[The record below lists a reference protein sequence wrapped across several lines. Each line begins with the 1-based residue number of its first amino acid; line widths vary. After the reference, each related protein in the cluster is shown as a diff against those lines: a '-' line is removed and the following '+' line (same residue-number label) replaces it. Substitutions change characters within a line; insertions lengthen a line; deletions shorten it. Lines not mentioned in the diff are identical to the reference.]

1 MAMPLQ
7 INPARWQRACDL
19 AAGWVATGKTPA
31 ITLVTGTVDAMTGPV
46 SFGSRLADDV
56 APLPEVPIYLVA
68 SITKPIVVMGALLL
82 VERGQL
88 ALSDRVTEYIPE
100 FGKHGKYGVEVR
112 HLMTHTSGLPDMLPN
127 NNDLRAAHATLTD
140 FVQQTCGIGLD
151 FPPGRGVQYQSM
163 GLLILGEII
172 TRITGLSCVAFLQQE
187 IFDRLGMKD
196 TVLGIPASW
205 YDRSPSPISRCVD
218 VRLTPEQ
225 QLATTWNW
233 NSRYWRELGAPWG
246 GQFTS
251 ANDLAIFARCM
262 LRHGLSEDGQ
272 PIFAPATV
280 AAATRNQIEP
290 MRDIAESDRR
300 CRPWGLGW
308 RLHWPTHSANFG
320 DLLGPNTYGHWGAT
334 GTVMWIDPDHGTFAV
349 ILSSQPQEPTGH
361 FLARLSNSIAAAW
374 V

>member
-1 MAMPLQ
+1 MPLQ
-7 INPARWQRACDL
+7 IDPLRWQRACDL
-19 AAGWVATGKTPA
+19 AAGWVEAGKAPA
-31 ITLVTGTVDAMTGPV
+31 ITFITGTANSITGPV
-46 SFGSRLADDV
+46 SFGSRIIDEV
-56 APLPEVPIYLVA
+56 APLSEAPIYLVA
-68 SITKPIVVMGALLL
+68 SITKPIVVMGAMLL

-88 ALSDRVTEYIPE
+88 SLCDRVTEYIPE
-100 FGKHGKYGVEVR
+100 FGKQGKYGVEVR

-127 NNDLRAAHATLTD
+127 NNELRASHATLQD
-140 FVQQTCGIGLD
+140 FVQQTCDIGLD

-163 GLLILGEII
+163 GLLILSEIMA
-172 TRITGLSCVAFLQQE
+172 RITGQSCAAFLQKE
-187 IFDRLGMKD
+187 IFEPRGMQD
-196 TVLGIPASW
+196 SVLGIPSAW
-205 YDRSPSPISRCVD
+205 YEHTPSPLSRCVD

-225 QLATTWNW
+225 QQAATWNW
-233 NSRYWRELGAPWG
+233 NSRYWRQLGAPWG
-246 GQFTS
+246 GLFTS
-251 ANDLAIFARCM
+251 AQDLAKLSQCL
-262 LRHGLSEDGQ
+262 LRGGKRDDGQ
-272 PIFAPATV
+272 PLFAPATV

-300 CRPWGLGW
+300 CKPWGLGW

-361 FLARLSNSIAAAW
+361 FLSRLSNSIAAAW